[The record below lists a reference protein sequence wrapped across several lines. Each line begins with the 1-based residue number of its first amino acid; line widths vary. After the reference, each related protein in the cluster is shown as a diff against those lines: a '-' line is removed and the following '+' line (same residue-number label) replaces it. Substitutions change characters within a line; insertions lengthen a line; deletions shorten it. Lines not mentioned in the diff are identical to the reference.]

1 MGAIQETYDRIKYK
15 KMVIG
20 FHKQFVPKIKRGIK
34 IHTIREDKHN
44 RWKAGMTMHMATGV
58 RTKKYKQFAKKKC
71 ISVQT
76 IHIRHYDTISSQWSE
91 VFIDSREISNAEV
104 ILLARR
110 DGFAN
115 KSEFFKWFDKDFNGR
130 ILHWSDKKY

>member
-1 MGAIQETYDRIKYK
+1 
-15 KMVIG
+15 MVIG
-20 FHKQFVPKIKRGIK
+20 FNKQFVPKIKRGIK
-34 IHTIREDKHN
+34 IHSIREDKHN

-71 ISVQT
+71 ISVQSISI
-76 IHIRHYDTISSQWSE
+76 IHFDSIVEQWSE
-91 VFIDSREISNAEV
+91 VFIASRKISNAEV

-115 KSEFFKWFDKDFNGR
+115 KEEFFKWFDKNYRGR
-130 ILHWSDKKY
+130 IIHWTSFKY